1 MIRHRLN
8 GEALEV
14 LAALPAKKVRVR
26 YEDGFVGETHL
37 RMLVAD
43 GGREE
48 VEQAIAGVSQEAA
61 VSGRR
66 A

>member
-14 LAALPAKKVRVR
+14 LAALPAKKVQVR

-43 GGREE
+43 GGRKE
-48 VEQAIAGVSQEAA
+48 VEQAIEAAIQEA
-61 VSGRR
+61 GMRL
-66 A
+66 